1 MGDLFNDLK
10 DFTAPSLF
18 IFFGFILV
26 LVSLG
31 LIPSILK
38 ESQNVNKK
46 LIAILG
52 SFFILLGVLLFAI
65 PSQTK
70 NAHDK
75 AQRPNLAWRGYPREC
90 EYPDNH
96 TIGQAIYRKNASGEK
111 VHGQFGC
118 GSKEFEAKAG
128 YVEYRNIRIPE
139 LSNLFLRLHY
149 SKHSESSVPI
159 EIFFDKE
166 KERRAA
172 IYLENQSD
180 WNKFAVKDSISL
192 GNIQSGLHTLIFKTK
207 GQEYGVADLDK
218 FELFK

>member
-1 MGDLFNDLK
+1 MGDLFSDLK

-31 LIPSILK
+31 LIPSVLK
-38 ESQNVNKK
+38 ESQKVNRK
-46 LIAILG
+46 LIAVLG
-52 SFFILLGVLLFAI
+52 SFFILFGVLLFAI

-70 NAHDK
+70 NTQHET
-75 AQRPNLAWRGYPREC
+75 QNQNLAWKNSREC
-90 EYPDNH
+90 EFPDNH
-96 TIGQAIYRKNASGEK
+96 TVGQTIYRKNASGEK

-118 GSKEFEAKAG
+118 GTKEFEAKAG

-139 LSNLFLRLHY
+139 LNNLFLRVHY

-166 KERRAA
+166 KEQRIA

-180 WNKFAVKDSISL
+180 WNKFAVKDSINL
-192 GNIQSGLHTLIFKTK
+192 GGIKSGSHTLIFKTK